1 MMDVEQII
9 QTKSFHSQQQRT
21 VIHLL
26 LVGNRISELVGQALK
41 PFGVSMQQFNV
52 LRILRGQKGTPSN
65 LNTLNERMIT
75 RMSNTTRLVDKLLER
90 GYVSRT
96 VCASNRRKIEIM
108 LTSAGSDVLS
118 KMDTVVRE
126 VEHELMQNMTEE
138 EMKTLNLL
146 LNQIN

>member
-1 MMDVEQII
+1 MDVEQLI

>member
-1 MMDVEQII
+1 MDVEQII

-96 VCASNRRKIEIM
+96 VCSSNRRKIEIM
-108 LTSAGSDVLS
+108 LTSAGSEVLS

>member
-1 MMDVEQII
+1 MDVEQII

-108 LTSAGSDVLS
+108 LTSAGSEVLS

>member
-1 MMDVEQII
+1 MDVEQII

>member
-1 MMDVEQII
+1 MDVEQII

-52 LRILRGQKGTPSN
+52 LRILRGQKDTPSN

-108 LTSAGSDVLS
+108 LTSAGSEVLS